1 MVSVFTARGYR
12 RSIPAP
18 SAAWLPSAPLGAK
31 QYLAETVRKALG
43 RFGYELHRT
52 HPDDDLFPVDYD
64 EATKVLFRAIKP
76 YTLTS
81 HERVN
86 ALRSAVRYVV
96 EAEVPGAV
104 VECGVWR
111 GGSMLAVART
121 LVELDAADRDLYLF
135 DTFTTMPYPGEEDVD
150 VVGNR
155 AADFYDDA
163 VAAPAFSYL
172 PMDEVRGLLV
182 ATGYPAD
189 RLHFVPG
196 MVEAT
201 IPDNLP
207 EVIALCR
214 LDTDWYE
221 STRHEMEHM
230 FWRIPESGV
239 LIVDDY
245 GHFMG
250 AKKAV
255 DEYLEAIGGGV
266 LLNRIDFTGRLAIVT
281 ADAKR
286 RATEHA
292 QSGLT
297 RS

>member
-1 MVSVFTARGYR
+1 
-12 RSIPAP
+12 
-18 SAAWLPSAPLGAK
+18 LGAK
-31 QYLAETVRKALG
+31 QYLGDAVRKALG
-43 RFGYELHRT
+43 RFGYELHRVT
-52 HPDDDLFPVDYD
+52 PDDDVFPVDYD
-64 EATKVLFRAIKP
+64 EATKALYRAVKP

-86 ALRSAVRYVV
+86 ALRASVRYVV
-96 EAEVPGAV
+96 EAGVPGAV

-121 LVELDAADRDLYLF
+121 LVELGAADRDLYLF

-150 VVGNR
+150 VAGR
-155 AADFYDDA
+155 HAADFYDDA

-172 PMDEVRGLLV
+172 PMDEVRRLLV
-182 ATGYPAD
+182 ATGYPD
-189 RLHFVPG
+189 ERLHFVPG
-196 MVEAT
+196 MVEET

-207 EVIALCR
+207 DTIALCR

-230 FWRIPESGV
+230 VWRIPEGGIL
-239 LIVDDY
+239 LIDDY

-255 DEYLEAIGGGV
+255 DEYVAAIGGGV
-266 LLNRIDFTGRLAIVT
+266 LLNRIDFTGRLAVIT
-281 ADAKR
+281 ADVRR
-286 RATEHA
+286 RAGE
-292 QSGLT
+292 QRGSGVT

>member
-1 MVSVFTARGYR
+1 M
-12 RSIPAP
+12 
-18 SAAWLPSAPLGAK
+18 
-31 QYLAETVRKALG
+31 LG
-43 RFGYELHRT
+43 RFGYELTRR
-52 HPDDDLFPVDYD
+52 DAAEEFPVDYD
-64 EATKVLFRAIKP
+64 DAVKELYRSVQP

-96 EAEVPGAV
+96 ESDIPGAF

-121 LVELDAADRDLYLF
+121 LIAGGVTDRDLYLF
-135 DTFTTMPYPGEEDVD
+135 DTFTTMPFPGEEDVD
-150 VVGNR
+150 VLGNR
-155 AADFYDDA
+155 AADFYDAA

-172 PMDEVRGLLV
+172 TMDQVRELLV
-182 ATGYPAD
+182 GAGYPEE

-196 MVEAT
+196 MVEET
-201 IPDNLP
+201 IPESLP
-207 EVIALCR
+207 ETLALCR
-214 LDTDWYE
+214 LDTDWYQ
-221 STRHEMEHM
+221 STKHEMEHM
-230 FWRIPESGV
+230 FWRISEGGV

-255 DEYLEAIGGGV
+255 DEYLSAIGGGV
-266 LLNRIDFTGRLAIVT
+266 LLNRIDFTGRLAVMT

-286 RATEHA
+286 RAVAHA
-292 QSGLT
+292 GAPIKPS
-297 RS
+297 

>member
-1 MVSVFTARGYR
+1 
-12 RSIPAP
+12 
-18 SAAWLPSAPLGAK
+18 LGAK
-31 QYLAETVRKALG
+31 EYLGDAVQKALG

-52 HPDDDLFPVDYD
+52 HPADDAFPVDYD
-64 EATKVLFRAIKP
+64 EATKALYRAIKP

-86 ALRSAVRYVV
+86 ALRAAVRYVV
-96 EAEVPGAV
+96 EAKVPGAV

-121 LVELDAADRDLYLF
+121 LVELGASDRDLYLF

-155 AADFYDDA
+155 AADFYDA
-163 VAAPAFSYL
+163 AIAAPAFSYL
-172 PMDEVRGLLV
+172 PMEEVRRLLV
-182 ATGYPAD
+182 ATGYPGD

-196 MVEAT
+196 MVEET
-201 IPDNLP
+201 IPDHLP

-255 DEYLEAIGGGV
+255 DEYLDAIGGGV

-281 ADAKR
+281 ADAHQ
-286 RATEHA
+286 RATGHA
-292 QSGLT
+292 QSGLS

>member
-1 MVSVFTARGYR
+1 MRT
-12 RSIPAP
+12 
-18 SAAWLPSAPLGAK
+18 
-31 QYLAETVRKALG
+31 ALG

-52 HPDDDLFPVDYD
+52 QTDDVFPVDYD
-64 EATKVLFRAIKP
+64 DGIKALYCAVKP

-86 ALRSAVRYVV
+86 ALRAAVTYVV
-96 EAEVPGAV
+96 EADVRGAI

-111 GGSMLAVART
+111 GGSMLAVAHT
-121 LVELDAADRDLYLF
+121 LVELGATDRDLYLF

-150 VVGNR
+150 VTGNR
-155 AADFYDDA
+155 AADFYDAA

-172 PMDEVRGLLV
+172 PMGEVRRLLV
-182 ATGYPAD
+182 ATGYPDD

-196 MVEAT
+196 MVEET
-201 IPDNLP
+201 IPEHLP
-207 EVIALCR
+207 DPIALCR

-266 LLNRIDFTGRLAIVT
+266 LLNRVDFTGRLAVIT
-281 ADAKR
+281 ADAHR

-292 QSGLT
+292 RSGLT